1 MNPRLQQRI
10 AQICHWHTGHR
21 TRAVACPASGRCK
34 PDAHPTRPLS
44 PLALLLAGALVGV
57 VVPVAAAQSP
67 LQIRVTVLDAEG
79 TPVAGLTREDF
90 ALRLNGVE
98 RDILAVEPVAP
109 VVQVVALFEGLA
121 ATQRQTSAAL
131 TSFISSLDDDSI
143 VDMQSVEGRL
153 DAAIVEAVD
162 DLHARGVSRPVI
174 VMIGQATE
182 IVPSEFQS
190 SQVRGK
196 RQAADLTG
204 DLDQLGRLLAAHG
217 ILFHGVAVT
226 EVSLANFQTLAA
238 GTGGRFE
245 VMAAPA
251 GLSETLTGLGQEL
264 GTQYL
269 VSYMSEVAAGTGPV
283 LDVRRPGL
291 RVRSAPFAPTH

>member
-1 MNPRLQQRI
+1 M
-10 AQICHWHTGHR
+10 
-21 TRAVACPASGRCK
+21 
-34 PDAHPTRPLS
+34 RPLC

-67 LQIRVTVLDAEG
+67 LQLRVTVLDAEG
-79 TPVAGLTREDF
+79 TPVAGLVREDF
-90 ALRLNGVE
+90 TLRLNRVE
-98 RDILAVEPVAP
+98 HDILAVEPVAP

-196 RQAADLTG
+196 RQAADLAG

-245 VMAAPA
+245 VMADPA

-269 VSYMSEVAAGTGPV
+269 VSYMSEVAAGTDPV